1 MMTSEQYNNQ
11 QNSDVIIGH
20 NNQNN
25 NNNRNG
31 NHGLYIDQTS
41 SQPLPSSTTTTA
53 NTTTILQ
60 QNNDNNHNNN
70 NNNNNDNNIDLNL
83 LNSNQQYSL
92 LINKTTTN
100 DNCDDNDH
108 MNRKSSLPTMNKNI
122 NDHDHHHHHFVNDD
136 DDADADDESNEPF
149 LKKQNGIEINNNDN
163 DDDGG
168 GGKNFKIVIIK
179 ADDMKNQ
186 NKNGMKTSSSSSS
199 LPDQSPT
206 ATTTTLIKMPV
217 DPTTQSTKTSA
228 AAKTT
233 TIIVPKHSQTQSNR
247 RKSKFSAMMG
257 IPQFGLNS
265 NQQQMKKKRSEDYGG
280 PSSVSCSD
288 ILDLELLNR
297 RYTIRRKIQIL
308 GLMTFAT
315 NVFAL
320 FYYSIIMSIDSSLFS
335 PLYNNND
342 NNQQT
347 IMMDTLNVSSIF
359 STISTSSSSSTTI
372 TTDSGDNDTSSLT
385 IDVIILI
392 ITTIMTII
400 SSSLLCPLVI
410 CTLTSHF
417 CDVKYSRTN
426 FFLPNSSTLTATMT
440 ATNTKTKTIINGNN
454 NKNNNDK
461 STSSSSAK
469 NDNNV
474 SPTTYRQYILATI
487 FILFW
492 LWCTFL
498 VHRILSDIFYHEDYW
513 SLLPFNPYINMAI
526 QFICFI
532 FYICMEIIQIITV
545 FNDDRLRMIIIQQQ
559 QRMTINNNE
568 TLLSSSWQQQQQ
580 QSMNDSHG
588 FNEYIVK
595 KILTDLLIILAFIAY
610 TTDSRRRMEQENVDT
625 FAGAQ
630 KIIDDRILLEFER
643 EQQEQLLLSVIP
655 AYIAAEVKRRIMD
668 KMDVDRK
675 GARAEMEKQQQNN
688 NTNNNTNNNN
698 NINSNQKSSKS
709 IIPTNS
715 VASIKT
721 NFNQMN
727 NVVSGK
733 NRHDSST
740 TNIQSNQ
747 SSISLANQQ
756 HRLTGPGDLLPK
768 TPQKQRFHEL
778 YVQRHN
784 NVSLLYADIVNFTP
798 LSEQLSASELVRTLN
813 DLFGRFDELAQ
824 ENQCMRI
831 KILGDCYYCVSGLP
845 VSRPNHAINC
855 VQMGLRMIKA
865 IKMVRDATGVNVDMR
880 IGVHSGNVLCG
891 VIGLRKWQYDVWSD
905 DVTLANHMESGGVPG
920 RVHITE
926 DTLDR
931 LDNRFEVEPGNGHL
945 RDSYLAQ
952 HAIKTYLIIDPT
964 KSKQD
969 ILDADDGSYSSTPS
983 SRRRSSLQVVGSII
997 HNLNGKN
1004 DNNPSLPTNSS
1015 LTNVSKAQRKMGSG
1029 VGSKRNF
1036 CKWTECGSSGWA
1048 VDKPFSNISESVIA
1062 KNVTQTSIALIEAVL
1077 TPTPQSLMDTLRS
1090 WFSCCLPAS
1099 ELQHYHP
1106 RKAEINSISLHFK
1119 DSSLENPYERHAF
1132 LGNFPTNSLNIT
1144 ILMSVLAII
1153 QCILLPINIFTLA
1166 LIISMMIIALTF
1178 TISIL
1183 IQSIRNRRVPLT
1195 LLPTRLSTTFDQ
1207 YNNNGL
1213 NKTNSCEDL
1222 ENGSNIVNTSITT
1235 HITNQQKHM
1244 KIFEWY
1250 QRLGIIIGEKF
1261 DLIQV
1266 SIRNYTEH
1274 FLSCHQQSIMLF
1286 SLSIC
1291 SALTVIM
1298 ITIEHCLTFIPSIVN
1313 CDDVPIPIIQ
1323 TDPTMTTTLSEHQK
1337 CQLEL
1342 RHYFRV
1348 SSVIVLILI
1357 STSLSHLKHTYRIL
1371 VQIFYFGILAILNI
1385 LAVGNSGT
1393 NAPSMI
1399 QSTNITMDNNIIDV
1413 NDESTPTGVYGATI
1427 LFALFFSLMLYV
1439 RDRHIEFSSRLHQL
1453 WKAKLQVE
1461 QEDVETIGG
1470 INKILLENILPQH
1483 VAQHFLLNNYGP
1495 NRTLYHER
1503 YNSVAVMFASIPN
1516 YHEFYDEN
1524 DVNKQGLECLRLLN
1538 EIICDFDKL
1547 LLKPK
1552 FSCIEKIKT
1561 IGSTYMAAAGLQP
1574 GRESFEAG
1582 AKEGSF
1588 KLHREEHNVISL
1600 VEFSIA
1606 LNNVLQQINRESFQR
1621 FRLRV
1626 GINHGPVIAGV
1637 VGAHKPQYDIWGNTV
1652 NVASRMDS
1660 HGMMGKIQIPV
1671 ATAKLLMEHG
1681 YDCECRGRIHVK
1693 GKGELETYFI
1703 KSPALKDEL

>member
-1 MMTSEQYNNQ
+1 MDNNSKNRIKTPSPPPTKTTSILMP
-11 QNSDVIIGH
+11 V
-20 NNQNN
+20 
-25 NNNRNG
+25 
-31 NHGLYIDQTS
+31 DQPPKS
-41 SQPLPSSTTTTA
+41 LSSTT
-53 NTTTILQ
+53 NT
-60 QNNDNNHNNN
+60 
-70 NNNNNDNNIDLNL
+70 
-83 LNSNQQYSL
+83 
-92 LINKTTTN
+92 
-100 DNCDDNDH
+100 
-108 MNRKSSLPTMNKNI
+108 
-122 NDHDHHHHHFVNDD
+122 V
-136 DDADADDESNEPF
+136 
-149 LKKQNGIEINNNDN
+149 
-163 DDDGG
+163 
-168 GGKNFKIVIIK
+168 
-179 ADDMKNQ
+179 
-186 NKNGMKTSSSSSS
+186 
-199 LPDQSPT
+199 
-206 ATTTTLIKMPV
+206 
-217 DPTTQSTKTSA
+217 
-228 AAKTT
+228 
-233 TIIVPKHSQTQSNR
+233 IVPNHCTIQSSSNR
-247 RKSKFSAMMG
+247 RKSKFSVMMG
-257 IPQFGLNS
+257 ITQSGGIN
-265 NQQQMKKKRSEDYGG
+265 NHQQQQAKKKRSEDFGI

-308 GLMTFAT
+308 GIMTFAT

-320 FYYSIIMSIDSSLFS
+320 LYYMIIMSIDSSFFS
-335 PLYNNND
+335 PLYQDDKNNGNH
-342 NNQQT
+342 T
-347 IMMDTLNVSSIF
+347 TNVSDIVTSILV
-359 STISTSSSSSTTI
+359 TISTTT
-372 TTDSGDNDTSSLT
+372 TSSGDNQSSI
-385 IDVIILI
+385 IDVIVLI
-392 ITTIMTII
+392 ITTIMVII
-400 SSSLLCPLVI
+400 SSSLLFPLVI

-426 FFLPNSSTLTATMT
+426 FFAANSASATMT
-440 ATNTKTKTIINGNN
+440 MNINANCFTSSFMANPKTTTTTIIG
-454 NKNNNDK
+454 NNDK
-461 STSSSSAK
+461 LLSSCA
-469 NDNNV
+469 NNNNNNSNNG
-474 SPTTYRQYILATI
+474 SPPYRQYILATVFLI
-487 FILFW
+487 FW

-498 VHRILSDIFYHEDYW
+498 VHRILSDIFYHENYW
-513 SLLPFNPYINMAI
+513 SRSHHFHIESMDIDLLVAVFSIIYIQSVLPFNPYINLAI
-526 QFICFI
+526 QFICFAL
-532 FYICMEIIQIITV
+532 YILMEIMQIITV
-545 FNDDRLRMIIIQQQ
+545 FNDDRLRMIIQQQQ
-559 QRMTINNNE
+559 QRSIINNNE
-568 TLLSSSWQQQQQ
+568 TSSSSSSWQQSHQQQ
-580 QSMNDSHG
+580 QSLNDSHG

-595 KILTDLLIILAFIAY
+595 KILTDILILLAFITY
-610 TTDSRRRMEQENVDT
+610 TTDSRRRMEQENCDT
-625 FAGAQ
+625 FAGAR

-675 GARAEMEKQQQNN
+675 GARAEMEKQ
-688 NTNNNTNNNN
+688 NNNN
-698 NINSNQKSSKS
+698 NQKSTKTATTANV
-709 IIPTNS
+709 TN
-715 VASIKT
+715 IKT

-727 NVVSGK
+727 SGGK
-733 NRHDSST
+733 NRRESHAISG
-740 TNIQSNQ
+740 SNQ
-747 SSISLANQQ
+747 ILSGN
-756 HRLTGPGDLLPK
+756 HRLAGPGDLLPK

-969 ILDADDGSYSSTPS
+969 TLDTKSIADTGNNTSNDCALSSK
-983 SRRRSSLQVVGSII
+983 RRSSLQVDGSII
-997 HNLNGKN
+997 HNDLINCKNN
-1004 DNNPSLPTNSS
+1004 DNQSSQTNSS
-1015 LTNVSKAQRKMGSG
+1015 LTNVSKVQRKMGPG

-1036 CKWTECGSSGWA
+1036 SKWTECGSSGWA

-1062 KNVTQTSIALIEAVL
+1062 KNVTQTSIALVEAVL

-1106 RKAEINSISLHFK
+1106 RKAEINSIFLHFK

-1132 LGNFPTNSLNIT
+1132 VGNFPTNSLNVT

-1153 QCILLPINIFTLA
+1153 EFILLPINIFTLT
-1166 LIISMMIIALTF
+1166 LIISMIIIALTF

-1183 IQSIRNRRVPLT
+1183 IQSIRNHQVPLT
-1195 LLPTRLSTTFDQ
+1195 MLPTRFSTTFDQ
-1207 YNNNGL
+1207 YNNNGA
-1213 NKTNSCEDL
+1213 NNTNNIGTNICDDL
-1222 ENGSNIVNTSITT
+1222 ETGSNIGNTSITHHNT
-1235 HITNQQKHM
+1235 LQQQQKRM

-1250 QRLGIIIGEKF
+1250 QRLGMVMGEKLDF
-1261 DLIQV
+1261 IHV
-1266 SIRNYTEH
+1266 SIRNYTEN

-1291 SALTVIM
+1291 SALTIIM
-1298 ITIEHCLTFIPSIVN
+1298 ITIEHCLTFVPSIVN
-1313 CDDVPIPIIQ
+1313 CDDVPIPIMMIM
-1323 TDPTMTTTLSEHQK
+1323 TTATGSGDTIPTITTTLNEHQK

-1348 SSVIVLILI
+1348 SSVIVLMLI

-1399 QSTNITMDNNIIDV
+1399 HSTNISLDNQNINDDHNIMDTTT
-1413 NDESTPTGVYGATI
+1413 EEATPTGVYGATI
-1427 LFALFFSLMLYV
+1427 LFALFFSLILYV